1 MPKFRAFFERFKIP
15 QFSWQQTLFVSFLVT
30 LFLAFVLPINSYDR
44 GYWQNW
50 SQTIDSVG
58 ILNIYSNENVN
69 YPPLIL
75 YLLAAFNW
83 ILAQLQ
89 INFDKGIH
97 LFKIFFI
104 VVDFAVIWATIS
116 LLNQRKTNTAW
127 AFLLLFNIGFWYN
140 SLVFGQTDT
149 LFTALGL
156 FSLIFAYR
164 SKSFWAG
171 LFIGLAFAA
180 KFQAV
185 LWLPVV
191 ALALFYK
198 LYRQPINLWFRKIS
212 LFVAGSALAIVA
224 AFLPFALSGNLQ
236 AAINGSYITTVQNR
250 FNELSV
256 HAFNFWHLSMPVEKT
271 KIDPS
276 QIATLGLSYETIGYL
291 LILITLVAVLFI
303 YVMKCVHAGKLIK
316 LNFSQL
322 ILLQGIFSLTIFFF
336 STRMHER
343 YAHVAVISL
352 LIYSALTK
360 KIWLPILISLPYWLN
375 LATVI
380 EFSQGIM
387 QGKFVGFPSSTLAAM
402 YLAALGL
409 SLYYWIISKNVGQS
423 DINV

>member
-1 MPKFRAFFERFKIP
+1 MFKSLRFLEKLKFKIP
-15 QFSWQQTLFVSFLVT
+15 EFSWQQTLFIALLVT
-30 LFLAFVLPINSYDR
+30 LFLAFILPVNSYDR

-50 SQTIDSVG
+50 AQTIDSSG
-58 ILNIYSNENVN
+58 LLNIYSNENVN
-69 YPPLIL
+69 YPPIIL

-83 ILAQLQ
+83 ILHQLQ

-104 VVDFAVIWATIS
+104 IVDFALIWATIH
-116 LLNQRKTNTAW
+116 LLNQRKVSANW

-164 SKSFWAG
+164 DKFFWSG
-171 LFIGLAFAA
+171 ILMGLAFAT
-180 KFQAV
+180 KFQAI
-185 LWLPVV
+185 LWLPIIFV
-191 ALALFYK
+191 ALFFK
-198 LYRQPINLWFRKIS
+198 LYRQPIRLWFKKTS
-212 LFVAGSALAIVA
+212 LFAFGTTLAIIT
-224 AFLPFALSGNLQ
+224 AFLPFALAGNLQ

-256 HAFNFWHLSMPVEKT
+256 HAFNFWHLSMPIEKT
-271 KIDPS
+271 KLDPS
-276 QIATLGLSYETIGYL
+276 QITTFGLSYESIGYL
-291 LILITLVAVLFI
+291 LILITFVAVLFI
-303 YVMKCVHAGKLIK
+303 YIIKCVQAGKLIK

-343 YAHVAVISL
+343 YAHVAVVSL

-360 KIWLPILISLPYWLN
+360 KIWLPILVSVPYWLN
-375 LATVI
+375 LAAVI
-380 EFSQGIM
+380 EFSQAIM
-387 QGKFVGFPSSTLAAM
+387 EGKFVGLPSNILASM
-402 YLAALGL
+402 YLASLGL
-409 SLYYWIISKNVGQS
+409 CLYYWIVSKNVGQS
-423 DINV
+423 EV